1 MSGFCSKIIGK
12 PLKAIK
18 KRALG
23 FRRKA
28 FLTGLAGFIFAV
40 LCVIAFNATLEATSA
55 PQYCATC
62 HEMEAAY
69 QTWKLSEHGTGRMG
83 TSVGCVEC
91 HLPPKEKYFTY
102 VAAKGCCGAKSVYKH
117 YFGGEYA
124 PEPIR
129 KKVLER
135 MLDETCVNCHNNL
148 LAKPSSPA
156 ARVAHTASLARPDS
170 PEAGCMACHEYTG
183 HKRKEKADIK
193 DTTGDEGRD

>member
-23 FRRKA
+23 F
-28 FLTGLAGFIFAV
+28 LAGFIFAV
-40 LCVIAFNATLEATSA
+40 LCVIAFNAALEATSA

-69 QTWKLSEHGTGRMG
+69 QTWKLSEHGTGSSGVRIE
-83 TSVGCVEC
+83 CIQC

-102 VAAKGCCGAKSVYKH
+102 VAAKGCCGAKGVYKH
-117 YFGGEYA
+117 YFGPEYDL
-124 PEPIR
+124 EKIR
-129 KKVLER
+129 KKVLEQ
-135 MLDETCVNCHNNL
+135 MLDETCVNCHDNL
-148 LAKPSSPA
+148 LARPSSPA
-156 ARVAHTASLARPDS
+156 ARVAHMASLARPDS
-170 PEAGCMACHEYTG
+170 PEARCMACHEYTG

-193 DTTGDEGRD
+193 DTTSDEGRD